1 MGIIALSSFEYLNVR
16 LSQNLALII
25 AIGIGVLVYGIL
37 IYFMK
42 IPEVERTLALVKRK
56 LRSKAEQDE

>member
-1 MGIIALSSFEYLNVR
+1 VR

-25 AIGIGVLVYGIL
+25 AIGIGVLVYAIL